1 MATAG
6 SISQMRRLLSLLITV
21 SICCA
26 EAAEKPDDLAPLLR
40 PHLEKTKFPAFAAA
54 VMRGTNIVAAGAIGV
69 RKVSSPEK
77 VTVDDKF
84 HIGSCTKSITAL
96 LAAFLD
102 RDGTIRLTNR
112 VGETLRD
119 WKIPERAAGI
129 SLQQLLQNRSGLAG
143 KPDEKLW
150 RRAFLDSG
158 DAPGQRRR
166 FLEGF
171 LAAPLAA
178 KPGTEYIYSNQ
189 GFSLAG
195 AMLETAAKKSWEDLV
210 RERIF
215 KKLSL
220 KSAGF
225 GPPSISGEVDQPWGH
240 VLEDGKVKAKEP
252 SDNPRAIAP
261 AGAVHLSIMDC
272 ARYAAFHLAAAR
284 GEIAEL
290 RDYRDELYD
299 APNGGKY
306 AMGWIVDTRPWAK
319 GKVITHAGS
328 NTMFFTVIWI
338 APERNFACVVS
349 TNVADRENYVASACD
364 EIVGELIKKYVL
376 NSTSATE

>member
-1 MATAG
+1 
-6 SISQMRRLLSLLITV
+6 MRRLLSLLITV
-21 SICCA
+21 SFCCA

-40 PHLEKTKFPAFAAA
+40 SHLEKTRFPAFAA
-54 VMRGTNIVAAGAIGV
+54 VVVRGTNIVAAGATGV
-69 RKVSSPEK
+69 RKAGSSEK
-77 VTVDDKF
+77 VTIEDKF

-96 LAAFLD
+96 LAVFMD
-102 RDGTIRLTNR
+102 REGTIRLTNR

-119 WKIPERAAGI
+119 WKIPERAAEI

-150 RRAFLDSG
+150 RRAFLDLG
-158 DAPGQRRR
+158 EGPAQRRR

-171 LAAPLAA
+171 LGAPLAA
-178 KPGTEYIYSNQ
+178 EAGTKYVYSNQ

-225 GPPSISGEVDQPWGH
+225 GPPSISDEVDQPWGH
-240 VLEDGKVKAKEP
+240 VWENGKATAKEP

-261 AGAVHLSIMDC
+261 AGAVHMSILDC
-272 ARYAAFHLAAAR
+272 ARYAAFHLAVAR

-290 RDYRDELYD
+290 LDYRDKLYE
-299 APNGGKY
+299 PPTGGNY
-306 AMGWIVDTRPWAK
+306 ALGWTVDKRPWAK

-328 NTMFFTVIWI
+328 NTMFYTVIWI

-349 TNVADRENYVASACD
+349 TNIADRENEVAKACD
-364 EIVGELIKKYVL
+364 EIVGDLIKNYVL
-376 NSTSATE
+376 HADSKAE

>member
-1 MATAG
+1 MRKLLLLL
-6 SISQMRRLLSLLITV
+6 ISASVCCALASEKREDLGSLLQ
-21 SICCA
+21 A
-26 EAAEKPDDLAPLLR
+26 
-40 PHLEKTKFPAFAAA
+40 HLEKTKFPAFAAA
-54 VMRGTNIVAAGAIGV
+54 VLRGTNIIAAGATGV
-69 RKVSSPEK
+69 RKVGSAEK

-84 HIGSCTKSITAL
+84 HIGSCTKSMTAL
-96 LAAFLD
+96 LAVFLD
-102 RDGTIRLTNR
+102 REGTIRLTNR

-129 SLQQLLQNRSGLAG
+129 SLEQLLQNRSGLG
-143 KPDEKLW
+143 SKPDEKIW
-150 RRAFLDSG
+150 RRAFVDSG
-158 DAPGQRRR
+158 EAPAQRRR

-171 LAAPLAA
+171 LASPLAA
-178 KPGTEYIYSNQ
+178 EPGTKYIYSNQ

-215 KKLSL
+215 QRLGL

-225 GPPSISGEVDQPWGH
+225 GPPSTSGEVDQPWGH
-240 VLEDGKVKAKEP
+240 VWEEGKTKAKEP
-252 SDNPRAIAP
+252 RDNPSAIAP
-261 AGAVHLSIMDC
+261 AGAVHLSILDC

-290 RDYRDELYD
+290 RDYRDEMYEP
-299 APNGGKY
+299 AKGSNY
-306 AMGWIVDTRPWAK
+306 AMGWIVEKRPWAK

-328 NTMFFTVIWI
+328 NTMFYTVIWI
-338 APERNFACVVS
+338 APERNFACVVA
-349 TNVADRENYVASACD
+349 TNIADRENEVAGACD

-376 NSTSATE
+376 NSESATK